1 MNNTTT
7 ETRTTVIR
15 KTWEDSSLLSS
26 ATWCEGNM
34 TVTFKGGQKYKYEDV
49 SLEEFDNF
57 VNAESGGKY
66 FSKEIRGKY
75 ETEKIEE

>member
-1 MNNTTT
+1 MKNITT
-7 ETRTTVIR
+7 ETETTVIR

-26 ATWCEGNM
+26 SSWCQGDL
-34 TVTFKGGQKYKYEDV
+34 TVTFKGGQQYKYSNV

-57 VNAESGGKY
+57 VNAESGGQY
-66 FSKEIRGKY
+66 FSREIRGKY